1 MNLLNEN
8 WLKELPEQMVTRLN
22 TVNEFAVHRICKR
35 VKAIGQL
42 AESDVDSIKSAV
54 QYAGADIDAIKKQLA
69 QASKKINADIE
80 QIFAQVENANIEH
93 LNPFYEYRGKTKLV
107 AGAGYIHT
115 LVKAVERRTK
125 GIYRNLSDTH
135 AIGFRVDG
143 KTIPIRHA
151 YINIIDRAIYL
162 AQSGMV
168 DYHTALRTVV
178 NELSKSGLRRVD
190 FKSGYTRRL
199 DSQAH
204 MNILE
209 GVRQVNTEILAQAGE
224 EFGANGVEISAHA
237 LCAPDHINIQGKQF
251 SKKHFD
257 MLQSKLKRPIG
268 TLNCH
273 HFAIPIILGVSQPV
287 YTADELLQLRKKS
300 REKVEH
306 EGEVFTRYEASQEQ
320 RKRETAIRYAK
331 ERRDALMASGDEM
344 GAKAADKRAREM
356 ARKYYE
362 FSAAVGLEPKPK
374 RLR

>member
-1 MNLLNEN
+1 MLLDEN
-8 WLKELPEQMVTRLN
+8 WLKELPVQMAMRLN
-22 TVNEFAVHRICKR
+22 AANEFAVHRICKR

-93 LNPFYEYRGKTKLV
+93 LNPFYEYRGKEKLV
-107 AGAGYIHT
+107 AGAGYVHT
-115 LVKAVERRTK
+115 LVKAVEKRTK

-135 AIGFRVDG
+135 AIGFRVGG

-168 DYHTALRTVV
+168 DYHTALRATV
-178 NELSKSGLRRVD
+178 NELSKSGLRCVA
-190 FKSGYTRRL
+190 FESGYTRRL
-199 DSQAH
+199 DSQAR

-224 EFGANGVEISAHA
+224 EFGADGVEISAHA

-251 SKKHFD
+251 SKKNFD

-273 HFAIPIILGVSQPV
+273 HFATPIILGVSQPV
-287 YTADELLQLRKKS
+287 YTSDELLLLRKKS
-300 REKVEH
+300 REKVEYD
-306 EGEVFTRYEASQEQ
+306 GKGFTRYEASQEQ
-320 RKRETAIRYAK
+320 RKLRYAK
-331 ERRDALMASGDEM
+331 ERRDALRASGDEI
-344 GAKAADKRAREM
+344 GAKAADKQAREM
-356 ARKYYE
+356 ARKYRE

>member
-22 TVNEFAVHRICKR
+22 AVNEFAVHRVCKR
-35 VKAIGQL
+35 IKTIGEL
-42 AESDVDSIKSAV
+42 AEHDISAIKSAV
-54 QYAGADIDAIKKQLA
+54 QYAGADMDAIKKQLA
-69 QASKKINADIE
+69 RAVNGINTDIE
-80 QIFAQVENANIEH
+80 HIFDEVENANVEY
-93 LNPFYEYRGKTKLV
+93 LNPLYEYRGKTKLV

-143 KTIPIRHA
+143 KTIPIRHT

-190 FKSGYTRRL
+190 FESGYTRRL
-199 DSQAH
+199 DSQAR

-209 GVRQVNTEILAQAGE
+209 GVRQVNAEILAQAGE
-224 EFGANGVEISAHA
+224 EFGADGVEISAHA

-273 HFAIPIILGVSQPV
+273 HFATPIILGVSQPV

-300 REKVEH
+300 REKIEH
-306 EGEVFTRYEASQEQ
+306 EGKVFTRYEASQEQ

-356 ARKYYE
+356 TRKYRE
-362 FSAAVGLEPKPK
+362 FSAAAGLEPKPK